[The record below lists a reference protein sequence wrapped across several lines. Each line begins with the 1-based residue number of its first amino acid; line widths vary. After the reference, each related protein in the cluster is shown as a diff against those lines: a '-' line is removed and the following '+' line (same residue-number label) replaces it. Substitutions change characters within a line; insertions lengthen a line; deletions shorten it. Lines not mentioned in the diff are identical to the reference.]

1 MLTKI
6 LKAMAPISSCSN
18 DAQLD
23 TELFRPGLGTAIAD
37 FYRDPVV
44 TLHLP
49 TYVYDG
55 TVWLSSLV
63 GASSTSA
70 SAEAT
75 GEGGGGVEAGRADS
89 PLATPHFGARM
100 RTRDRTRH
108 NGREASGRG
117 ALAVRD
123 LRNFE
128 LAEAAMRDAFFTSGG
143 VKEKR
148 NGF

>member
-108 NGREASGRG
+108 TDEKLLDGVLWLSAISETSNWRRRRCATLLHREGQR
-117 ALAVRD
+117 
-123 LRNFE
+123 
-128 LAEAAMRDAFFTSGG
+128 
-143 VKEKR
+143 EKKC
-148 NGF
+148 F